1 MKKLLLIISTLL
13 LSITLFA
20 CKTKEEE
27 KIISSIE
34 GATEANMI
42 DYESLTTNDNFAEI
56 TYDTL
61 VSCVGNEKINAIVFM
76 GYPSCDK
83 CQKVIKDIQDAAI
96 ATEQTVY
103 YFNVNKAID
112 TDEDYDRI
120 VELLTPIL
128 KEDDEDSSKLA
139 LYTPQV
145 FLIIDGELV
154 QGHIGYTEN
163 YDYSKLMDIN
173 SIKKEISK

>member
-1 MKKLLLIISTLL
+1 MKKLFLVINIFL

-20 CKTKEEE
+20 CSKEEE
-27 KIISSIE
+27 KIVSSIE

-42 DYESLTTNDNFAEI
+42 DYVSLTNNDNFAEI
-56 TYDTL
+56 SYDTL
-61 VSCVGNEKINAIVFM
+61 ESCVGNKKINAIVFM
-76 GYPSCDK
+76 GYPSCDN

-96 ATEQTVY
+96 SAEQTVY

-163 YDYSKLMDIN
+163 YDYSRLMDIN